1 MKSTASLPLIFLRLL
16 TPCPLVPLGAR
27 QVAGVAVAA
36 VLALAAF
43 VASARTGP
51 AQLLWS
57 GPQASVV
64 LRSQQQALEAQAAE
78 LDAQQQAVVQE
89 KAELEQELA
98 QPQRSEKEQAAR
110 AAAVQQSVRIHGIP
124 WTEPMGTDIA
134 FINTAQYP
142 GSMKGAWHT
151 ERERMAEQA
160 EEKRL
165 RASRSAAHEPEPG
178 AAASTSAPAARIPSR
193 ESAATEKAAMQLAVE
208 EKVKLDAAKQEIAA
222 LKKQVA
228 EGRSRQKT
236 APVDPDA
243 IRSGSHDEMS
253 ARGHSKERAH
263 AKRSQALRLTSR
275 TKKVKPRQWRRA
287 IPIVPAVAARPQRVH
302 RDKFQWALRKFL
314 EFDTPFHQPTL
325 ANKPV
330 AGASAYKFPVSPG
343 QQKSL
348 FDYNLDS
355 VAEPGEHVWPYK
367 DGAAKGSPCAVPG
380 ACNHHDDGEDQF
392 ALQDDE
398 FNAKRFEDRFKERN
412 ESEEDEPEAEEEEG
426 EEPQEK
432 IKLGDSELGSEFD
445 DYVPPE
451 DAYAHSLL
459 TSAAYGIDHFAHLAP
474 LSKDN
479 INMMYGPWYHQVDR
493 QLFSGHP
500 LHTDGRGGLSAT
512 AVEDEAA
519 AAEEDADQVFF
530 HDKPVEHDKLGE
542 DQLGEKQDEEV
553 PVALTQPQMPGPNL
567 DHFDHWSFEDPK
579 NQQLLN
585 GAYWKTLEKD
595 GFTDRFTPAS
605 EAYKQLT
612 AASHDRTLADTVGSI
627 PHFYGFET
635 AGGYTDARSKQQ
647 EEAGGNGVFTG
658 TDESMEGGLGT
669 HGSRTQYFKGKSS
682 AKLSSHQDSSI
693 RTSLPSLHR
702 RVAGVLGKAQS
713 QVQAVEGSAMR
724 KGGKAIHR
732 SVATG
737 SKAPVSAAGM

>member
-1 MKSTASLPLIFLRLL
+1 MGLKEREQGIHVRHTA
-16 TPCPLVPLGAR
+16 VK
-27 QVAGVAVAA
+27 VAGVAVAA

-57 GPQASVV
+57 GPQA
-64 LRSQQQALEAQAAE
+64 LEAQAAE

-89 KAELEQELA
+89 KA
-98 QPQRSEKEQAAR
+98 AR
-110 AAAVQQSVRIHGIP
+110 AAAVQQSARIHGIP

-160 EEKRL
+160 VKERL
-165 RASRSAAHEPEPG
+165 QASRSAAHQPEPG
-178 AAASTSAPAARIPSR
+178 AAASTSAPAASTPSR
-193 ESAATEKAAMQLAVE
+193 ESAAAEKAAMQLAVE

-222 LKKQVA
+222 LRKQVA

-236 APVDPDA
+236 APVAPDA

-314 EFDTPFHQPTL
+314 GFDTPLHQPTL

-330 AGASAYKFPVSPG
+330 AGASGSKFSVSPG

-348 FDYNLDS
+348 FDYNLDGE
-355 VAEPGEHVWPYK
+355 AEPGEHVWPYK
-367 DGAAKGSPCAVPG
+367 NGAAKGSPCAVPG

-392 ALQDDE
+392 TLQDDE
-398 FNAKRFEDRFKERN
+398 FNAKRFEDRFKEPN
-412 ESEEDEPEAEEEEG
+412 ESEEDEPEAEEDGG

-432 IKLGDSELGSEFD
+432 IKLGDSELGNSLD

-519 AAEEDADQVFF
+519 AAEDDADEVFF

-585 GAYWKTLEKD
+585 GAYWKMLEKD

-658 TDESMEGGLGT
+658 TDESVEGGLGT
-669 HGSRTQYFKGKSS
+669 HGSRPQYFKGNKS

-693 RTSLPSLHR
+693 PPSLPSLHR
-702 RVAGVLGKAQS
+702 RGAGFLGKAQS
-713 QVQAVEGSAMR
+713 KVQAMEGSAMR
-724 KGGKAIHR
+724 KGGKVIDR
-732 SVATG
+732 SVPTG